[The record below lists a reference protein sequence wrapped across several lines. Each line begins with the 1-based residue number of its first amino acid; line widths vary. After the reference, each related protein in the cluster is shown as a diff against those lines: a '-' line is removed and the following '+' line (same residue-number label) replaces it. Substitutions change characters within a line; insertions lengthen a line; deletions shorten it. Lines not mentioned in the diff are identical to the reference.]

1 MVQIRDILTSDDANV
16 VLIYK
21 WYCLN
26 SFFCLF
32 LFSLAAWK
40 PRLPYLSFIAFV
52 LTTLRAEVRMLDLE
66 LSHQTNFVYWFTICV
81 YNTASVIVNMF
92 ILTTHFKYK
101 KARNMTVTTL
111 VVIQQMMVYRGILTI
126 DKDYDFFAYLKQWGI
141 VTVFFIIVMYS

>member
-1 MVQIRDILTSDDANV
+1 MLLTLQHLMVQIRDILTSDDANV

-101 KARNMTVTTL
+101 KATMQPCHLQISRRLSPFSIWDVSARASMQ
-111 VVIQQMMVYRGILTI
+111 VIP
-126 DKDYDFFAYLKQWGI
+126 
-141 VTVFFIIVMYS
+141 S